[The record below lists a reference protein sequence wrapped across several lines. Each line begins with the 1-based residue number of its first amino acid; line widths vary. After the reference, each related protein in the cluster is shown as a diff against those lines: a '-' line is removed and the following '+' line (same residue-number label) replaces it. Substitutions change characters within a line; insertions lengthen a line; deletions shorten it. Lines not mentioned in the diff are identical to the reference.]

1 MQATENKAREQFVSD
16 FLLVAENDQDM
27 YNHFKN
33 VVQKKGV
40 LGGSELIQQDFEFW
54 ISRLATDEEERGNG
68 TGSLLLRQLLI
79 GWGADSFYQ
88 IAKRFEEINE
98 EESEFLDKIETQE
111 KRRFDYLGSLP
122 EEN

>member
-1 MQATENKAREQFVSD
+1 MQATENQAREQFVND

-98 EESEFLDKIETQE
+98 EENEFLDKIERQE
-111 KRRFDYLGSLP
+111 RNKIATL
-122 EEN
+122 ETI